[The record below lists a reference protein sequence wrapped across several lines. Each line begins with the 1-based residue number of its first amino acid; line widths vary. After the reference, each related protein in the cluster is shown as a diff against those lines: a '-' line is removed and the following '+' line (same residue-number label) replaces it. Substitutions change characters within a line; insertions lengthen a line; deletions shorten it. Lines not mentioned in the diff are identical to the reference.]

1 MYYHAAVV
9 CLQPHRPISQYAA
22 ERISQKRCLQYADT
36 VVAHMPVALN
46 GRIVTDCNATHET
59 HLSRDRRARVCA
71 RVSFV
76 DAIHSGLSAAS
87 TLWAPILSRQRI
99 ARVDRKRIGHS
110 GGSLVVFWLYCFP
123 IGSRSDPEPT
133 PPLASLKMQ
142 ESKLLGF
149 WPIRH
154 DGRIAESPNWLG
166 PILPGEPQQDYQSR
180 SRNVRPILPGEPQ
193 PMRYRRTASGY
204 RIAWDEPGENF

>member
-1 MYYHAAVV
+1 
-9 CLQPHRPISQYAA
+9 
-22 ERISQKRCLQYADT
+22 
-36 VVAHMPVALN
+36 MPVPYGRPYCQGN
-46 GRIVTDCNATHET
+46 GSPQWTVKESATVADRWWFPGCIVSPSANEAIR
-59 HLSRDRRARVCA
+59 SR
-71 RVSFV
+71 
-76 DAIHSGLSAAS
+76 
-87 TLWAPILSRQRI
+87 
-99 ARVDRKRIGHS
+99 
-110 GGSLVVFWLYCFP
+110 
-123 IGSRSDPEPT
+123 
-133 PPLASLKMQ
+133 PPLANLKMQ

-166 PILPGEPQQDYQSR
+166 PILPGEPQQEYQPR

>member
-1 MYYHAAVV
+1 MGAHTVKATDRQGGQKKNRPQWWIVGGFLAV
-9 CLQPHRPISQYAA
+9 LFPHRQT
-22 ERISQKRCLQYADT
+22 KRFGAD
-36 VVAHMPVALN
+36 
-46 GRIVTDCNATHET
+46 
-59 HLSRDRRARVCA
+59 
-71 RVSFV
+71 
-76 DAIHSGLSAAS
+76 
-87 TLWAPILSRQRI
+87 
-99 ARVDRKRIGHS
+99 
-110 GGSLVVFWLYCFP
+110 
-123 IGSRSDPEPT
+123 
-133 PPLASLKMQ
+133 PPLANLKMQ

-193 PMRYRRTASGY
+193 PMRYRRTASGC